1 MRSSIKPFVLPAAI
15 ACGFLFHDAIKFIAP
30 LSPYLIFMMLLLTF
44 TSIDLHKIRL
54 TRLQLW
60 LLLIQISVCWIP
72 YVLLRGYSS
81 DVAAGLFM
89 CVFISTAT
97 AAPVVTKML
106 GGSVEMLVSYSL
118 TSNLAFALLA
128 PPFLS
133 IISDTA
139 DVSVAATLLYIAR
152 GVLPLLLVPLLVAY
166 LLGRYAPELRSRI
179 SRYSSLS
186 FYLWALALL
195 IVVGNAVGL
204 ALEQQGAGIVQFAA
218 LFVGSA
224 VLCAVQFYAGRV
236 VGRHYGD
243 PISGAQG
250 LGQKNTV
257 LAIWVATSYVSA
269 LASLA
274 PAAYILWQN
283 IFNSWQLYRKTRR
296 EAAMR

>member
-15 ACGFLFHDAIKFIAP
+15 ACGLLFHDAIKFIAL